1 MPTRR
6 DALKALAGAGAVLS
20 LAPAAALAF
29 PPRAVALID
38 PRFPE
43 AGRFSAVCR
52 AAACD
57 VVHVTHDADPLWRE
71 FQHRWKTDPV
81 PLIGLARRSTF
92 VLFTQLAAASGLRLA
107 FHGRRGV
114 TPEGRTEYR
123 LTATAPCRD
132 VVEQALKASGD
143 WAAAISAAVTA
154 AVRQPGGGRLVTR
167 TVAPA
172 VSSAVGAAPSPG
184 LVSWALVPVAGR
196 VQTRRS

>member
-1 MPTRR
+1 MLTRR
-6 DALKALAGAGAVLS
+6 DTLRAAALAGAGAVLS

-43 AGRFSAVCR
+43 AGQFSAIWR

-114 TPEGRTEYR
+114 TPEGRTGYR
-123 LTATAPCRD
+123 LTATATCCD
-132 VVEQALKASGD
+132 VVEHALKVSGD
-143 WAAAISAAVTA
+143 WAAALGAAVTA
-154 AVRQPGGGRLVTR
+154 AARQRERGQQVTR
-167 TVAPA
+167 TLVTAT
-172 VSSAVGAAPSPG
+172 SSATPSKG
-184 LVSWALVPVAGR
+184 LVLWALVPVAGR
-196 VQTRRS
+196 IQTRRS